1 MSALVIASARTTIA
15 DYVWALVIVYFILVA
30 IRVLMSW
37 FTRIPYYPWLDAILN
52 FVREVT
58 DPYLNLF
65 RRFIPLLRIGP
76 GAIDLSPIVAIIV
89 LSIVRTLVVNA
100 IAG

>member
-1 MSALVIASARTTIA
+1 MTVIATTRDTVA
-15 DYVWALVIVYFILVA
+15 GDVDALFLVYIVLIF

-58 DPYLNLF
+58 DPYLNIF
-65 RRFIPLLRIGP
+65 RRFIPLLRVGP
-76 GAIDLSPIVAIIV
+76 GALDLSPMVAVIV
-89 LSIVRTLVVNA
+89 LVVVDGIVVRL
-100 IAG
+100 IQG

>member
-1 MSALVIASARTTIA
+1 MSGLVIATTRDTIA
-15 DYVWALVIVYFILVA
+15 GYVNALFLVYIILIL

-37 FTRIPYYPWLDAILN
+37 FTRIPYYPWLDTVLT

-65 RRFIPLLRIGP
+65 RRFIPLLRVGP
-76 GAIDLSPIVAIIV
+76 GALDLSPIVAIIV
-89 LSIVRTLVVNA
+89 LGVIQGIVVRL
-100 IAG
+100 IQG

>member
-1 MSALVIASARTTIA
+1 LSALVFATTRDTIA
-15 DYVWALVIVYFILVA
+15 NYVEALFLVYTILIF

-37 FTRIPYYPWLDAILN
+37 FTRIPYYPWLDAVLN

-65 RRFIPLLRIGP
+65 RRFIPILRIGP
-76 GAIDLSPIVAIIV
+76 AGLDLSPIVAIFVLLIV
-89 LSIVRTLVVNA
+89 QRIVVSA